1 LLDNKASVGQHPAFA
16 KDTHCSQVP
25 TDEVGLNKTLALPMT
40 RRQIQDAGDR
50 YIIELGEARVLFR
63 TWESTGQKVLTP
75 VRIEWLERK
84 YGTGS
89 VARIRALMKKL
100 QDGEL
105 E

>member
-1 LLDNKASVGQHPAFA
+1 VGQHSASA
-16 KDTHCSQVP
+16 KDKHCSQVP
-25 TDEVGLNKTLALPMT
+25 TDEVGLDSTLALPMT

-50 YIIELGEARVLFR
+50 YMIELGEARVLFR

>member
-1 LLDNKASVGQHPAFA
+1 VGNYQPTS
-16 KDTHCSQVP
+16 KDKHCPKVP
-25 TDEVGLNKTLALPMT
+25 QDEVGLDSTMALPMT
-40 RRQIQDAGDR
+40 RRQIQDSGDR
-50 YIIELGEARVLFR
+50 YMIELGEARVLFR

-89 VARIRALMKKL
+89 VERIRSYMVKL
-100 QDGEL
+100 KSGEL